1 MSSSS
6 FFESVSAELK
16 RIFYQENVYQP
27 ELFTVA
33 LDPRNIA
40 HIYNVVTTRIQKS
53 IGFDDF
59 LSVSTEVMGANLR
72 NPYRADDLAASVSA
86 LNRVW
91 IDLMLKRF
99 ASDANG
105 AAAYYRKAA
114 MQNFVQ
120 NPSEFQAPVATAI
133 HGHKILVQ
141 SVGFGET
148 YENGREASDKIRL
161 QFERV

>member
-1 MSSSS
+1 MST
-6 FFESVSAELK
+6 FFDSVSTELK
-16 RIFYQENVYQP
+16 RIFYQEKVYQP
-27 ELFTVA
+27 EMFAIA

-40 HIYNVVTTRIQKS
+40 HIYNTVTSHIQKT

-59 LSVSTEVMGANLR
+59 LSVSVEVLGANLR
-72 NPYRADDLAASVSA
+72 DPYRANDLAASVSA
-86 LNRVW
+86 LNRAW
-91 IDLMLKRF
+91 IDLMMKRF

-105 AAAYYRKAA
+105 AAAYYRKAS

-120 NPSEFQAPVATAI
+120 NPAEFRAPIATAI

-148 YENGREASDKIRL
+148 YENGREASERIRL